1 MAFAGLGLAAAPGG
15 EAFGVHLSPALFLQ
29 IAVISMQ
36 RNWVMQYSNGRPL
49 PQRFDA
55 PDTHWLDLQGRLNR
69 WGGSH
74 TWQQL
79 QQLGQIAKTD

>member
-1 MAFAGLGLAAAPGG
+1 MWQQYQG
-15 EAFGVHLSPALFLQ
+15 EVFKSASPALFLQ
-29 IAVISMQ
+29 IAVIAMQ

-55 PDTHWLDLQGRLNR
+55 PDTHWLDLQDRLNR